1 MSTDD
6 KAAVSPPG
14 LPLERKIP
22 LIVLALFAFVL
33 GTGIVVSYYEV
44 RHAAELAAADRLKS
58 LSGAIASVA
67 AQPVTSRVQNLRR
80 VAGDPTIV
88 DALRH
93 PDRPYGPEI
102 RRAMSPVLNTP
113 ADTGVTGLWT
123 RAGRP
128 LGTLALELPEQR
140 QSIHEEIER
149 VERGDSLA
157 VGSFRSANRRTAYWI
172 VVPVLDRDSTRLGYL
187 AQERVVANNPAALRG
202 VNGLM
207 GPEIDGFL

>member
-1 MSTDD
+1 MSNVR
-6 KAAVSPPG
+6 ASGGLSG
-14 LPLERKIP
+14 LPLQRKIP

-67 AQPVTSRVQNLRR
+67 AQPVTLRVQNLRR
-80 VAGDPTIV
+80 VAGDPAIV

-128 LGTLALELPEQR
+128 LGTGQGDGRHEQECESCEMCAHPGDDTPKPE
-140 QSIHEEIER
+140 
-149 VERGDSLA
+149 
-157 VGSFRSANRRTAYWI
+157 
-172 VVPVLDRDSTRLGYL
+172 
-187 AQERVVANNPAALRG
+187 
-202 VNGLM
+202 
-207 GPEIDGFL
+207 